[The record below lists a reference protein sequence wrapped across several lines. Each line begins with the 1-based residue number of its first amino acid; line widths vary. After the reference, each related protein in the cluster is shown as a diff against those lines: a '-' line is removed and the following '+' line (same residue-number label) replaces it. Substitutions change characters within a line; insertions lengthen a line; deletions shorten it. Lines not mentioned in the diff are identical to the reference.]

1 MSLKF
6 WIIVRRLCFS
16 ALLWPALILSP
27 FSHAVGIGFYNP
39 TGVDPEFAE
48 KVDFSMLEV
57 INEAQVLD
65 ALAEAKR
72 ANLQLTL
79 NIGPVITESL
89 PVDQVNISY
98 VADDEKRTKRFLPR
112 PKHKLKR
119 FVSDDKI
126 ARVVERLALAMRAY
140 PGVIDPAR
148 DQLLT
153 HA

>member
-1 MSLKF
+1 
-6 WIIVRRLCFS
+6 
-16 ALLWPALILSP
+16 
-27 FSHAVGIGFYNP
+27 
-39 TGVDPEFAE
+39 
-48 KVDFSMLEV
+48 MLEV